1 MFIMRWLVNIN
12 MTPYINQKAVLYYV
26 TKYCIKT
33 EMKTMK
39 SDKLIKDLLLYIFSK
54 NSISLLMIKFTNK
67 LIRKRNISVQ
77 EVYYLFLQLD
87 LTNLFFLVSNMNIW
101 SLKKF
106 IYALPFINKDS
117 IPKNTYLEKYCSRDK
132 EVEARMLY
140 KMYMLY
146 N

>member
-1 MFIMRWLVNIN
+1 MNNEGNPHWQTFAPAQNDPLFNNYKPVFIMRWLVNIN

-39 SDKLIKDLLLYIFSK
+39 LDKLIKDLLLYIFSK

-87 LTNLFFLVSNMNIW
+87 LTNLFFLVSNMNI
-101 SLKKF
+101 
-106 IYALPFINKDS
+106 
-117 IPKNTYLEKYCSRDK
+117 
-132 EVEARMLY
+132 
-140 KMYMLY
+140 
-146 N
+146 